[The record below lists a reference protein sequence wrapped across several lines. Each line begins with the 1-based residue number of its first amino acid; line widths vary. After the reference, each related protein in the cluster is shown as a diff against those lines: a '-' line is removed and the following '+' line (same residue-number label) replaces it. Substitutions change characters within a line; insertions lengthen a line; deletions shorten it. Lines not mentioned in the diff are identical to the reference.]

1 LSFSFFSCYN
11 LDYKKEEGN
20 HQSEPE
26 TQKQVNRRK
35 EPVRGE
41 KSSQKLWRVLVVAF
55 YMPLLERSFIRD
67 FSLLCLQGAREVGG
81 DVEKVRS

>member
-1 LSFSFFSCYN
+1 LFFVFLFFSCYN
-11 LDYKKEEGN
+11 YNKEGGN
-20 HQSEPE
+20 HQSESG
-26 TQKQVNRRK
+26 TQKQGYRWK

-41 KSSQKLWRVLVVAF
+41 KSSQKPWQVLVVAF

-67 FSLLCLQGAREVGG
+67 LSLLCLKGAREVGG

>member
-1 LSFSFFSCYN
+1 VRN
-11 LDYKKEEGN
+11 LRG
-20 HQSEPE
+20 
-26 TQKQVNRRK
+26 TQKQGYRWK

-55 YMPLLERSFIRD
+55 YMPLLERSFIMD
-67 FSLLCLQGAREVGG
+67 FSLLCLEGAREVGG